1 VKNTTKYYVNKSI
14 ANASVISYIEDSLKG
29 RNLKERKS
37 KMSASKTSKHN
48 GHMLALQDD
57 QDIKATRRA
66 RANES
71 RLYRGGR
78 DSDSTIRMI
87 NATGGISNMAQER
100 WRNLTPNLS
109 KPFAYRTM
117 PLSTVNYARSKSA
130 GTSVGWSSSWVVV
143 GATCPWSHDVK
154 PTSVGMLTLDG
165 IADVLNGFIKPH
177 HKSGYRTIGKVKPM
191 A

>member
-1 VKNTTKYYVNKSI
+1 
-14 ANASVISYIEDSLKG
+14 
-29 RNLKERKS
+29 
-37 KMSASKTSKHN
+37 MSASKTSKYN

-66 RANES
+66 RAIEA

-78 DSDSTIRMI
+78 DSDSDIRMI

-117 PLSTVNYARSKSA
+117 PLSTVTYAKSKS
-130 GTSVGWSSSWVVV
+130 VGK
-143 GATCPWSHDVK
+143 ATRALPHNNATPNPK
-154 PTSVGMLTLDG
+154 PE
-165 IADVLNGFIKPH
+165 P
-177 HKSGYRTIGKVKPM
+177 TIGALVLEDILRKRNKHM